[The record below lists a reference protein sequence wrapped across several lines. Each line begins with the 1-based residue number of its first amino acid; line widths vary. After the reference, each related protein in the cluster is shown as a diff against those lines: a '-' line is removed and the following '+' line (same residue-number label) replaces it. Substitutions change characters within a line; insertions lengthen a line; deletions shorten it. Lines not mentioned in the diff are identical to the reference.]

1 MTRTTTFRARL
12 LRSGAEPQTV
22 TVRAASDAPPRTLRR
37 ASGGG
42 GMLEFDVYALLDADG
57 WPASA
62 TERVSC
68 KSRTCG
74 TTRVRG
80 PGSAIT

>member
-12 LRSGAEPQTV
+12 LRSGTEPQTV
-22 TVRAASDAPPRTLRR
+22 TGRAASDAPPKTLRR
-37 ASGGG
+37 AAGGG

-62 TERVSC
+62 TYTYVESL
-68 KSRTCG
+68 SRE
-74 TTRVRG
+74 
-80 PGSAIT
+80 PAAPDA